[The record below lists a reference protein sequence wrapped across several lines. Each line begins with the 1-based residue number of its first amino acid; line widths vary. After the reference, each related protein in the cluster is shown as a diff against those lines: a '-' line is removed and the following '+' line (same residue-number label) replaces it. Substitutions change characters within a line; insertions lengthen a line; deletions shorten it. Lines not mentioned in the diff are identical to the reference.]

1 MRCIVGAARAGA
13 RAVRGRCRGLSMV
26 PPCSLARAAGA
37 ARGRRAGTAGN
48 GTGTRAPP
56 FLPASALLRA
66 GALEPTWAPPRGH
79 RDPWR
84 CVHLFCFFFCRSLG
98 CPRAPG
104 TRPVTCSTAHAWV
117 RPPKPSAQMG
127 KQAQRGEAAYLS
139 HSSKAS
145 RDTSTGPGENPSAG
159 TEGPPCP
166 TFHLADEKTEARRG
180 YMSCARSKLAQS
192 PVDRVSGAGL
202 DVIDSTLPLNES
214 FIHSANIGC
223 LLCAQPDSLL

>member
-1 MRCIVGAARAGA
+1 MHCGSRASGRSGREGAVPRALYGPA
-13 RAVRGRCRGLSMV
+13 
-26 PPCSLARAAGA
+26 CSLARAAGA

-84 CVHLFCFFFCRSLG
+84 CVHLFCFSFCRSLG

-145 RDTSTGPGENPSAG
+145 RAPRQVQERTLARALRDLHVQPSIWQMRKLRPGEV
-159 TEGPPCP
+159 TC
-166 TFHLADEKTEARRG
+166 H
-180 YMSCARSKLAQS
+180 AQ
-192 PVDRVSGAGL
+192 GL
-202 DVIDSTLPLNES
+202 S
-214 FIHSANIGC
+214 
-223 LLCAQPDSLL
+223 